1 MYISSLIRYIF
12 AFACLSYG
20 FKKRKE
26 KQMNTKNIVKQY
38 DKKKQLQKKSINV
51 ERQTSLFCSLKSKF
65 VLRQIMT

>member
-26 KQMNTKNIVKQY
+26 KQMNTENIVKQY
-38 DKKKQLQKKSINV
+38 DKKNNYKKKYK
-51 ERQTSLFCSLKSKF
+51 R
-65 VLRQIMT
+65 